1 MPVTKFKKGN
11 KYSFNIGHNP
21 YNKDQKSSEETLT
34 GKVLRNGT
42 NTHYKNANSKKSR
55 VGRLKTVGKDDRSS
69 TDYSLRKR
77 EPKYIRKN
85 LSRLLLKQQRTQE
98 KKEQVPPGKEK
109 ADQTEIATNKPGR
122 RRAKVNVGLAVGLSK
137 TPMAAAGYIR
147 LCLSTNLPPSARGI
161 QDACNKILPEIEEI
175 NKNDMKMR
183 RERIK
188 DMQQQ
193 NGKSNPNVIN
203 AQSDGM
209 YNNNLYSGVG
219 KTPFQP
225 ATQVIY
231 SLAENVTQQH
241 DSIGLGVHNK
251 HCSKVNIS
259 NHQMSTN
266 VWPDS
271 GAYQAATDLHDEG
284 VTKTKPTHQLDTRH
298 ISKNHRLFIKKNSRL
313 CEILKGNTV
322 KLRTQIQNKLAIDLS
337 ERCHGEICKAFDKYG
352 NDIDLIRNKLTFAAD
367 AIVDCYQDWH
377 LKCAKHSLLCKGLR
391 NNNWLGKRALLG
403 KKFGIKHTKKSSEI
417 LRECVNY
424 RMCPAMMEKTKLNSN
439 TQKVEAFNRALR
451 TSIPK
456 NVTFSRNTSGR
467 AHSAAHSVNVG
478 TANSIFTLCDKLG
491 CSITANSKVH
501 QAVKQVQKTTNML
514 KNYKK
519 TIDACVSRSE
529 RRAILFDLY
538 ERHQEEIAYQK
549 NMLLPPPKEKAKYED
564 HPYSKSAKKKKSK

>member
-1 MPVTKFKKGN
+1 
-11 KYSFNIGHNP
+11 
-21 YNKDQKSSEETLT
+21 
-34 GKVLRNGT
+34 
-42 NTHYKNANSKKSR
+42 
-55 VGRLKTVGKDDRSS
+55 
-69 TDYSLRKR
+69 
-77 EPKYIRKN
+77 
-85 LSRLLLKQQRTQE
+85 
-98 KKEQVPPGKEK
+98 
-109 ADQTEIATNKPGR
+109 
-122 RRAKVNVGLAVGLSK
+122 
-137 TPMAAAGYIR
+137 
-147 LCLSTNLPPSARGI
+147 
-161 QDACNKILPEIEEI
+161 
-175 NKNDMKMR
+175 
-183 RERIK
+183 
-188 DMQQQ
+188 
-193 NGKSNPNVIN
+193 
-203 AQSDGM
+203 M

-241 DSIGLGVHNK
+241 DIIGLVVHNK
-251 HCSKVNIS
+251 LCSKGKHLKPSDEHQCLGKDCSATIPFEKSIGDEKTWAKELLQELKES
-259 NHQMSTN
+259 NDMEVEYLTTD
-266 VWPDS
+266 PDS

-456 NVTFSRNTSGR
+456 NVTFTRNTSGR

-478 TANSIFTLCDKLG
+478 MANSIFTLCDKLG

-519 TIDACVSRSE
+519 TIDACVTRSE